1 MTAVFALPWVQEATG
16 IPWISIAAIMAT
28 HAAWILFAYFVVLP
42 RIKASRRAFD
52 LLVIGNLVIGT
63 SLASLIPVLADAP
76 DSVLWG
82 AMILYA
88 TLNGS
93 LAELEPSVPFEELA
107 GTFAISSAR
116 SGSCGLDAGGRVKPA
131 LLVVEDNAQMR
142 EALTTVLGERFD
154 VDAVALART
163 ALARSREYAIALVDL
178 GLPDLDGVQLV
189 AALRARST
197 MPILV
202 LTIED
207 ATERVLAALSAGASG
222 YLLKDR
228 LAIEL
233 LSSIDAAL
241 DGESPLSPRAA
252 RHVVAS
258 LHGSQPPPA
267 LDLDLTASERRVL
280 EALARGLTYDQIG
293 LMLDIS
299 VNTVRS
305 RVRTLYD
312 KLDVASR
319 TEAVVVAAQR
329 GLIQLDS

>member
-1 MTAVFALPWVQEATG
+1 
-16 IPWISIAAIMAT
+16 MAPCSG
-28 HAAWILFAYFVVLP
+28 L
-42 RIKASRRAFD
+42 
-52 LLVIGNLVIGT
+52 T
-63 SLASLIPVLADAP
+63 S
-76 DSVLWG
+76 
-82 AMILYA
+82 
-88 TLNGS
+88 
-93 LAELEPSVPFEELA
+93 
-107 GTFAISSAR
+107 
-116 SGSCGLDAGGRVKPA
+116 
-131 LLVVEDNAQMR
+131 
-142 EALTTVLGERFD
+142 
-154 VDAVALART
+154 
-163 ALARSREYAIALVDL
+163 
-178 GLPDLDGVQLV
+178 
-189 AALRARST
+189 
-197 MPILV
+197 
-202 LTIED
+202 
-207 ATERVLAALSAGASG
+207 SG

-228 LAIEL
+228 LATEL

-267 LDLDLTASERRVL
+267 LDLHLTASERRVL